1 MGQGAQGLAGRM
13 GGRDGL
19 AYGAALLFGFCM
31 YASIVNLIPALEVAR
46 PALLTSAVAAVA
58 LFGRRLFK
66 GERVGLDGFRGACMA
81 AVCALSFA
89 SMSWSVFPQ
98 ATKEHSIEL
107 LKDFAIYVTLAYA
120 VTNATRLRWI
130 LVACVLGGLAPA
142 WGSFQNYVN
151 GTNLIDG
158 GRARWEGIYLDPNHM
173 AMALVFLVPVAATF
187 VMRGK
192 SWERVLG
199 AVSLLGSLTGIVVS
213 QSRGGFLGL
222 ALAMVIWALREKQRV
237 RTFAAFGV
245 LTVLFLIFSPKSFW
259 NRTQTIT
266 DYQVDVS
273 AMGRIHAWEVGRAI
287 SEDKPLLGVGGGAF
301 VYAWPLYAPV
311 EARNEAF
318 VAHNV
323 FLAMIGELG
332 WIGFFLFLFF
342 VAACLTAAYRAG
354 DAPAGGPWI
363 RAVFAGACGYLLCDM
378 SSGYVTSAHFFFIFG
393 MLAASDRIR
402 AYELALRAELPEIIE
417 PGTPQALALD
427 DAEGAIG

>member
-1 MGQGAQGLAGRM
+1 MGQGAQGLAGRL

-31 YASIVNLIPALEVAR
+31 YSSVVNLWPALDVLR
-46 PALLTSAVAAVA
+46 PALLTSTVAAVA

-66 GERVGLDGFRGACMA
+66 GERVGLDGWRGATLA
-81 AVCALSFA
+81 ALVALSFA
-89 SMSWSVFPQ
+89 SMSWSVYPT
-98 ATKEHSIEL
+98 ATRDHSIEF
-107 LKDFAIYVTLAYA
+107 LKDFASYVVLAYA

-130 LVACVLGGLAPA
+130 LGACVLGGLAPG
-142 WGSFQNYVN
+142 WFSFQNYVN

-173 AMALVFLVPVAATF
+173 AMALVFLVPVAATM
-187 VMRGK
+187 VLRGK
-192 SWERVLG
+192 TLEKLIG
-199 AVSLLGSLTGIVVS
+199 AVGLLAALTGIVVS

-222 ALAMVIWALREKQRV
+222 SLAMVIWALREKQRV
-237 RTFAAFGV
+237 RTFTAFGV
-245 LTVLFLIFSPKSFW
+245 LLTLFLVFSPKSFW

-266 DYQVDVS
+266 DYQEDVS

-287 SEDKPLLGVGGGAF
+287 NEDKPLLGVGGGAF

-332 WIGFFLFLFF
+332 WVGFFLFLFF
-342 VAACLTAAYRAG
+342 VAGCLTAGYRAG
-354 DAPAGGPWI
+354 DAPVGGPWI
-363 RAVFAGACGYLLCDM
+363 RAVFAGAVGYLLCDM
-378 SSGYVTSAHFFFIFG
+378 SAGYVTSAHFFFIFG
-393 MLAASDRIR
+393 LLAAAERIR
-402 AYELALRAELPEIIE
+402 AYELSQLASVPQVIE
-417 PGTPQALALD
+417 PGTPQAMALD
-427 DAEGAIG
+427 DAEGATG